1 MTETG
6 RPRILIIDDE
16 PIALQN
22 LEHIM
27 LKEGYEVLALESGV
41 EAIKRLDKTEF
52 DLVLTD
58 LKMQPIDGLQVL
70 EHVKQLYPD
79 TEVILI
85 TAYAT
90 VDTAV
95 EAMKKGAYHYISKPF
110 KLDEVRHTVRTALE
124 KRKLKKEVSELR
136 AKLKEKQ
143 KFPFIIG
150 KSSKILELQ
159 KIIRQ
164 IAPTDCNILILGET
178 GTGKE
183 LIARAIHALSPRA
196 EARFLAFN
204 CGAFSEDLLAN
215 ELFGHEKEAF
225 TGARGVKKGLL
236 EAASG
241 GTVLLDEIG
250 DMPLSMQVKLLRVL
264 QEKRL
269 IRVGGTEEIP
279 VDIRVLAATNKDLR
293 KEVAKGAFRKDLYY
307 RLNVITLEV
316 PALTDRRDDIPLLAY
331 HFLEKFAD
339 AQSKGVKKISDE
351 VMDILMAYEFPG
363 NVRELENI
371 IERAVAL
378 CEGDII
384 QPKHL
389 PPDLQQLTLRVHR
402 PKQRKFLTLEEYE
415 REYISWVLTK
425 TKGNKTKAAKIL
437 GIDRVSLWRKLKKYK
452 LEES

>member
-1 MTETG
+1 
-6 RPRILIIDDE
+6 
-16 PIALQN
+16 
-22 LEHIM
+22 M

-41 EAIKRLDKTEF
+41 EAIKRLEKTEF

-58 LKMQPIDGLQVL
+58 LKMQPIDGLQIL
-70 EHVKQLYPD
+70 EHAKDLHPD

-124 KRKLKKEVSELR
+124 KRQLKKEVTELR
-136 AKLKEKQ
+136 AKVKEHDQ
-143 KFPFIIG
+143 LPMIIG
-150 KSSKILELQ
+150 KSPKILALQ
-159 KIIRQ
+159 DTIKQ
-164 IAPTDCNILILGET
+164 IAPTDCNVLILGET

-183 LIARAIHALSPRA
+183 LVARAIHALSPRA

-204 CGAFSEDLLAN
+204 CGAFSEELLAN

-250 DMPLSMQVKLLRVL
+250 DMPLPMQVKLLRVL

-293 KEVAKGAFRKDLYY
+293 KEVRKGTFRQDLYY

-331 HFLEKFAD
+331 HFLKKFAD
-339 AQSKGVKKISDE
+339 AQSKGVQKISDE
-351 VMDILMAYEFPG
+351 VMDILMAYQFPG

-378 CEGDII
+378 CEGDTV
-384 QPKHL
+384 QPNHL
-389 PPDLQQLTLRVHR
+389 PPDLQQFTLRVHR
-402 PKQRKFLTLEEYE
+402 PRQREFLTLEDQEK
-415 REYISWVLTK
+415 EYISWVLRK
-425 TKGNKTKAAKIL
+425 TKGNKTKAAEIL

-452 LEES
+452 LEEP